1 VTTPTAKKYETA
13 LSYAGEQRPYVERVA
28 ARLKAHGVQYFYD
41 RDDPTMLWGL
51 HLAEEL
57 PRIYED
63 DSATVVIFVSADH
76 VAKDWTRLERRAALS
91 RAARE
96 KRTYVLVARFDDS
109 ELPGL
114 IDDVVY
120 VDLNSIEPE
129 DFADQL
135 MHWLT
140 RLGVVVAKGTA
151 TEG

>member
-1 VTTPTAKKYETA
+1 MASPTAKKYEVA

-28 ARLKAHGVQYFYD
+28 ARLKAYDVQYFYD
-41 RDDPTMLWGL
+41 RDDPTLLWGL

-63 DSATVVIFVSADH
+63 DSASVVIFASADH
-76 VAKDWTRLERRAALS
+76 VAKDWTRLERRASLS

-109 ELPGL
+109 KLPGL

-120 VDLNSIEPE
+120 VDLNMVEPE

-135 MHWLT
+135 VQWLT
-140 RLGVVVAKGTA
+140 RLGVVAPKGTA